1 MITKE
6 VAKKTVPTP
15 APVAPTPVVAAPVPV
30 PTTPA
35 PTVQTQ
41 PPAAPVPAAAASS
54 QFETPE
60 GVAALTGMGFPETES
75 RAALTAAYGNADLAY
90 EYLLTGIPERAR
102 VPNTA
107 NRQAMQAA
115 AAPVA
120 AAPVGGIE
128 ALRNHPQFNMLKQL
142 VQQNPAQLPQVL
154 DLIGQQDPAL
164 LAAIH
169 ANNDTFIAMMNEPVV
184 QTPAPTNAPAY
195 GAPGGPNPLADPT
208 QMIQMLGTMAPAQ
221 RAQFAQTL
229 GMTPAQ
235 LEGFMQMMANMP
247 PDQLQHM
254 LAGAGAGG
262 AGGEGADAGN
272 VIRLTAEEMES
283 VNRLMA
289 LGFSQQE
296 AAQAYIACDKN
307 EGLAANLLLEGGW
320 MDDEDGYGGG
330 GHDDDMYH

>member
-1 MITKE
+1 LKITFLLF
-6 VAKKTVPTP
+6 KKTTPTP
-15 APVAPTPVVAAPVPV
+15 APVAPAPVAAAPVSV
-30 PTTPA
+30 TPA
-35 PTVQTQ
+35 PTVQIQ
-41 PPAAPVPAAAASS
+41 PPAAPVAAAAS
-54 QFETPE
+54 QFETAE

-75 RAALTAAYGNADLAY
+75 RAALNAAYGNADLAY

-115 AAPVA
+115 VTTPVA
-120 AAPVGGIE
+120 ATAGGIE
-128 ALRNHPQFNMLKQL
+128 QLRNHPQFNMLKQL

-169 ANNDTFIAMMNEPVV
+169 ANNDIFIAMMNEPVV
-184 QTPAPTNAPAY
+184 DTPPVAAVPAF
-195 GAPGGPNPLADPT
+195 GAAGPLADPT

-235 LEGFMQMMANMP
+235 LEGFMQMMSNMP
-247 PDQLQHM
+247 PDQLQQM
-254 LAGAGAGG
+254 MAGAGAGVDG
-262 AGGEGADAGN
+262 PGGGADTGN
-272 VIRLTAEEMES
+272 VIRLTAEEMDS

-330 GHDDDMYH
+330 GGHDDDMYH